1 MKTQIRLVL
10 LLALF
15 VTTSCS
21 KEGDKSTAGAAVN
34 LQQEWFPFAGFA
46 GEVSASKRFA
56 GQHNIDLRITP
67 GSEQVDPIKLVLAGS
82 AQFGVVSGDLLAAAI
97 AKGAPL
103 VAIGVINEQ
112 SPTVFLV
119 RQDSVI
125 RTPSDFVGKKVGI
138 LPGTNTERIYELL
151 MKRQGVDRSQVTEI
165 PIPFDLQTFV
175 LGQYDVRPAF
185 IYDEPV
191 SLEQKNFSVRVIT
204 PKNYGVDFIGTV
216 YFTTKDMV
224 KAHRTTVVS
233 VLQSLV
239 QGWQFALS
247 QPAESVADLIE
258 SYPTLDQSREK
269 RALVLGTPYF
279 QGAKGRPLHCD
290 SETWTKMIQGLE
302 ELHVVPGGSIK
313 VADVWDPTLLEEA
326 YRNEKQ

>member
-1 MKTQIRLVL
+1 MKTQLRFVLLLVL
-10 LLALF
+10 LF
-15 VTTSCS
+15 VSACS
-21 KEGDKSTAGAAVN
+21 KKAAEPASTTTVN

-56 GQHNIDLRITP
+56 ARHDLNLRITP
-67 GSEQVDPIKLVLAGS
+67 GSEQVDPIKLVLAGA

-103 VAIGVINEQ
+103 VAIGVVNEQ

-119 RQDSVI
+119 RQDAPI
-125 RTPSDFVGKKVGI
+125 RTPGDFVGKKVGI
-138 LPGTNTERIYELL
+138 LTGTNTERIYELL
-151 MKRQGVDRSQVTEI
+151 MKRQGVDRSKIMEI

-191 SLEQKNFSVRVIT
+191 SLEQKGVSFHVII
-204 PKNYGVDFIGTV
+204 PKDYGVDFIGTV

-224 KAHRTTVVS
+224 KTQRTTVVR

-239 QGWQFALS
+239 QGWQFALA
-247 QPAESVADLIE
+247 QPENSIADLVE

-269 RALVLGTPYF
+269 RALVLGAPYF
-279 QGAKGRPLHCD
+279 QGAKGRPLQCE
-290 SETWTKMIQGLE
+290 SVTWTKMIQALE
-302 ELHVVPGGSIK
+302 ELHVVSGGAIK
-313 VADVWDPTLLEEA
+313 VADVWDPTPLDEA
-326 YRNEKQ
+326 YRDEKK